1 MSTDTSSLIP
11 GHSRETDSQPSGHTM
26 KAVLPSGGPGRS
38 RAPGKTQGPIA
49 PAPYENIGEWC
60 GLRKIVTETAGLI
73 EAASGVPLNLPVQ
86 SFPIQTPLISR
97 SPEALLGIDNGDIW
111 ACSVEAAIASAC
123 QALGLVLGQFT
134 QHQEGDGSKNKRE
147 PIPETLAQYHERA
160 RLLLRRYCDD
170 CKSPVELENI
180 DLQHLAEWFLAKRLT
195 WKQQTWRFYRTALS
209 DFLSRLARWDAPC
222 AVAILR
228 ADDEDYATLVGDAT
242 NLSQRVKFFSVD
254 DFDNAVSYCANKF
267 GKQSDHTL
275 GDYLQANL
283 AVGLRPWEFLT
294 SEMRCIP
301 DKRAP
306 FGRQVWLF
314 VCNAKFS
321 AGHANGPVRAIDL
334 SALSGTQ
341 IQAIQRTIQGARMQ
355 HDITCYNDWLRTSNN
370 VLHRLFK
377 RGVTTHKYSMYSMRH
392 QAVANWKS
400 VYDHIS
406 VAALCGHATPTTAK
420 VHYGSVK
427 SAWSAARLKD
437 FLVRP
442 SQADIQRLKDR
453 LEMSSNRNW
462 R

>member
-1 MSTDTSSLIP
+1 
-11 GHSRETDSQPSGHTM
+11 M

-49 PAPYENIGEWC
+49 PAPYEDIRAWC
-60 GLRKIVTETAGLI
+60 SLREIATDSAGLL
-73 EAASGVPLNLPVQ
+73 ESPFGLPLNQPVQ
-86 SFPIQTPLISR
+86 SYLIPTPMISR
-97 SPEALLGIDNGDIW
+97 SPETLLGIDNGDIW
-111 ACSVEAAIASAC
+111 ACTVEAAIQSAY
-123 QALGLVLGQFT
+123 QALGPVLRQLAL
-134 QHQEGDGSKNKRE
+134 HQESDGSKNKKE
-147 PIPETLAQYHERA
+147 PTSETLAQYHERA
-160 RLLLRRYCDD
+160 RILLRRYCDD

-180 DLQHLAEWFLAKRLT
+180 DLQHLAEWLLAKRLT
-195 WKQQTWRFYRTALS
+195 WKPQTWRFYRTALS
-209 DFLSRLARWDAPC
+209 DFLGRIDRWDA
-222 AVAILR
+222 ARALAILR
-228 ADDEDYATLVGDAT
+228 AEDEDYATLVGDKT
-242 NLSQRVKFFSVD
+242 NVSQRVKFFSLH
-254 DFDNAVSYCANKF
+254 DFHNAVSYCANKF

-355 HDITCYNDWLRTSNN
+355 HEITCYNDWLRTSNN

-377 RGVTTHKYSMYSMRH
+377 RGVTTHKYSMYSVRH
-392 QAVANWKS
+392 QAVANWKL

-427 SAWSAARLKD
+427 SAWSAARVKD